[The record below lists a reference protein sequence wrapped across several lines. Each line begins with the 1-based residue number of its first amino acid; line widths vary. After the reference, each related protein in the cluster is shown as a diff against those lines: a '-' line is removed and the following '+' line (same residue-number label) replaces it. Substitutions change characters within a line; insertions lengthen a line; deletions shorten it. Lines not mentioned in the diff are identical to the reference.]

1 MESKQ
6 AESHSHI
13 NSHQNTTLS
22 SLPVLNVGHTRLRY
36 YCTVSSYFLCSQD
49 TKHKTSELANI
60 SITPTIML
68 KCCPPPNET
77 EPQRINF
84 KNILNVLAYGAN
96 IALTYGVGTAGWL
109 GTPDN
114 GELSDKYQTLVTP
127 NSRAFSIWAVIFV
140 FQAIFAI
147 VQLLPRFR
155 GTDMVQKGVGLWYC
169 LVCAFQIGWTFTFA
183 YEIIQ
188 ASLVCMLLL
197 WLSLM
202 GLLYSQYYTESDG
215 TLWEFWLLRFP
226 FAIHGGWITAASALN
241 VNVQVVSMTQPADVQ
256 LAVSIVSLAV
266 LHAISVWVLFNIP
279 RPNWTI
285 ACVLSWAFGWIYYE
299 LQNPNDLITS
309 TFVPDIINAVAYA
322 AFAVGVAIIPAQI
335 LTRVFLLAKP
345 KWNAY
350 KCASTAVVADDDG
363 QRAAK
368 EGNNEEGELKEV
380 NIYDDEDN
388 KEDAKEDV
396 EVGESS

>member
-1 MESKQ
+1 ML
-6 AESHSHI
+6 ACC
-13 NSHQNTTLS
+13 S
-22 SLPVLNVGHTRLRY
+22 S
-36 YCTVSSYFLCSQD
+36 
-49 TKHKTSELANI
+49 
-60 SITPTIML
+60 
-68 KCCPPPNET
+68 PNET
-77 EPQRINF
+77 EPQRLNF

-127 NSRAFSIWAVIFV
+127 NSRAFSIWAVIFI
-140 FQAIFAI
+140 FQAVFAI

-155 GTDMVQKGVGLWYC
+155 GTDMVQKGVGFWYC

-183 YEIIQ
+183 YEIIP
-188 ASLVCMLLL
+188 ASLACMLLL

-202 GLLYSQYYTESDG
+202 GLLYSQYYTESDN

-285 ACVLSWAFGWIYYE
+285 AGVLSWAFGWIYYE
-299 LQNPNDLITS
+299 LQNPNELITS

-335 LTRVFLLAKP
+335 VVRLILLARP
-345 KWNAY
+345 KWNPY
-350 KCASTAVVADDDG
+350 KCASAAVVADGDG
-363 QRAAK
+363 QQAA
-368 EGNNEEGELKEV
+368 EEEELKEV
-380 NIYDDEDN
+380 NIYDDKK
-388 KEDAKEDV
+388 KEGAAEDV
-396 EVGESS
+396 EVGESA